1 MSRPNASKGGIWRK
15 TAAAP
20 GSQRFFSQ
28 QLNDKLMVI
37 RVEDL
42 LQKLGQVTYY
52 NYLSYQNDAFV
63 FITLYKE
70 EEPEAFVIIE
80 PVPAEQYQRLV
91 VAVRF
96 HQQ

>member
-1 MSRPNASKGGIWRK
+1 
-15 TAAAP
+15 
-20 GSQRFFSQ
+20 
-28 QLNDKLMVI
+28 MVI

-42 LQKLGQVTYY
+42 LRKLGEVTYY

-63 FITLYKE
+63 FITLYKA

-80 PVPAEQYQRLV
+80 PVAAEQYQRLV
-91 VAVRF
+91 DAVRS

>member
-1 MSRPNASKGGIWRK
+1 MI
-15 TAAAP
+15 
-20 GSQRFFSQ
+20 
-28 QLNDKLMVI
+28 I

-42 LQKLGQVTYY
+42 VRKLKEVTYY
-52 NYLSYQNDAFV
+52 KHLTYQNDAFV

-80 PVPAEQYQRLV
+80 PVPQEQYQQLL
-91 VAVRF
+91 AAIQL

>member
-1 MSRPNASKGGIWRK
+1 
-15 TAAAP
+15 
-20 GSQRFFSQ
+20 
-28 QLNDKLMVI
+28 MVI

-91 VAVRF
+91 DAVRF